1 MTEIIGALPR
11 VDELDLPVIP
21 VVPAN
26 GADRLAVFAA
36 ARAKSWI
43 AKAPHGYT
51 VLRYEDVMAIHRD
64 KRFVNGI
71 NALLR
76 RSGISDERFLARRP
90 NPFLRSEGEEHS
102 RLRRLVT
109 PVFSSRGADKLRP
122 AMREELKAFADSV
135 RQAGRADLCDCF
147 NFFPISVICSLL
159 DVPREEW
166 PLFLDWTNRIF
177 EVYGNRAGAR
187 IDDIIEAQHEVE
199 DYTARLIEKRRK
211 QPGEDLL
218 SELISIE
225 EGGDRLSTEE
235 MLSVVESLL
244 LAGTDTTKN
253 QLGITFATLLQ
264 RPGDIER
271 LRQDPTL
278 IPSAVEESLRFLAT
292 SGGQSRLVH
301 EDTEYKGV
309 IFPADTILFTNFV
322 SANFDP
328 VIWGQDADQFDI
340 SRTKQG
346 SGHLTF
352 GIGRHVCIGRF
363 IANAELEE
371 ALRVLLAELPGLRL
385 DGEMAAKDGS
395 DGTGMWGFDS
405 IPVAFDPN

>member
-1 MTEIIGALPR
+1 MTAIAEGLPR
-11 VDELDLPVIP
+11 IDEIDVPVIP
-21 VVPAN
+21 AVPTN
-26 GADRLAVFAA
+26 DPNRLAIYAA
-36 ARAKSWI
+36 AREKSWI

-51 VLRYEDVMAIHRD
+51 VLRYEHVVAIHRD

-71 NALLR
+71 NAMLR
-76 RSGISDERFLARRP
+76 RSGITDERFLARRP
-90 NPFLRSEGEEHS
+90 NPFLRSEGEDHS

-122 AMREELKAFADSV
+122 AMREELKAFAENV
-135 RQAGRADLCDCF
+135 RLAGKADLCDCF

-177 EVYGNRAGAR
+177 EVYSARAGSR
-187 IDDIIEAQHEVE
+187 IDDIIQAQHEVE
-199 DYTARLIEKRRK
+199 DFTARLIEKRRK
-211 QPGEDLL
+211 QPGSDLL

-225 EGGDRLSTEE
+225 EEGDRLSTEE

-264 RPGDIER
+264 RPEDLER

-278 IPSAVEESLRFLAT
+278 IARAVEESLRFQAT
-292 SGGQSRLVH
+292 SGGQSRTVH
-301 EDTEYKGV
+301 EDTEYNGM
-309 IFPADTILFTNFV
+309 IFPAGTIFFTNFV

-328 VIWGQDADQFDI
+328 AIWGPDADLFDI
-340 SRTKQG
+340 TRTKKG
-346 SGHLTF
+346 SGQLTF

-371 ALRVLLAELPGLRL
+371 ALAVLLAELPGLRL
-385 DGEMAAKDGS
+385 DGEMAAKDS
-395 DGTGMWGFDS
+395 NNGTGMWGFDS
-405 IPVAFDPN
+405 IPVAFDPK